1 MKAYVPV
8 YLCLKEGF
16 GNPTRGSI
24 PASKNKQQKQQT
36 TTTMARFSI
45 NHSDRLVAV
54 VASTSLLLL
63 FIAVDSC
70 LAIKCIEPV
79 RINAIDP
86 PCTHPFVPETIY
98 RDYDGKSCWA
108 APPPP
113 PPMKEGYGGGKTQ
126 QQQQQQQ
133 MPSSDKNNEYSA
145 HDDSHHHS
153 SATITEACSFVAQAI
168 YSHLPP
174 IVDIVLLNNGMCNEL
189 INIEMGVFGPED
201 ARDLLPY
208 NNELIVLVLEGKE
221 IVHALEHGMRDALE
235 QGVAGAYPKTAGI
248 RYDLA
253 EENMVQMMMM
263 EEEEVSHPPE
273 KNHPRPLKGTSSKRR
288 RLLSSYQVW
297 GPSCTWEALEYHK
310 LYTVLTNEFLAQG
323 GDGYHMLHHKA
334 KNSTSTGMRE
344 AEVFWHFAQSTCIVE
359 LPQRKQE
366 EHDNVVETQVADHL
380 SMMAH
385 PVGTISGTTSSIRIQ
400 SH

>member
-1 MKAYVPV
+1 
-8 YLCLKEGF
+8 
-16 GNPTRGSI
+16 
-24 PASKNKQQKQQT
+24 
-36 TTTMARFSI
+36 
-45 NHSDRLVAV
+45 
-54 VASTSLLLL
+54 
-63 FIAVDSC
+63 VDSC
-70 LAIKCIEPV
+70 LAIKCLLEPV
-79 RINAIDP
+79 PINAIDP

-108 APPPP
+108 APPSSSL
-113 PPMKEGYGGGKTQ
+113 KEGYGASQSQ
-126 QQQQQQQ
+126 QQQQQH
-133 MPSSDKNNEYSA
+133 PSSFKNIDYSA
-145 HDDSHHHS
+145 HDDSHHS
-153 SATITEACSFVAQAI
+153 IAATTEACSFVAQAI

-253 EENMVQMMMM
+253 EENMVLMMMMM

-310 LYTVLTNEFLAQG
+310 LYTVLTNEYLAQG

-334 KNSTSTGMRE
+334 KNITSTGMRE
-344 AEVFWHFAQSTCIVE
+344 AEVFWQFAQSTCILE
-359 LPQRKQE
+359 LPQWKQK
-366 EHDNVVETQVADHL
+366 EHDNVVETQVADH
-380 SMMAH
+380 MAIMAD